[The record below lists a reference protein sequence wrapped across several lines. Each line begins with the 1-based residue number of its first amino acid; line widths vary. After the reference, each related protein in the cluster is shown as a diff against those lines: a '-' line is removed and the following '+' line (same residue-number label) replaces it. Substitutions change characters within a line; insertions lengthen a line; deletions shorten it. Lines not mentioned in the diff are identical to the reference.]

1 MIKAWL
7 QLERE
12 TGNDRANA
20 VRSLL
25 RFAAIAVVV
34 AIAIIAIGEVSR
46 TREAGRTV
54 APVATASDRL
64 VAELARCRE
73 VTPEQLAADGTCR
86 RVWAE
91 NRRRFF
97 APTAPVSRTTDTP
110 GKTQDRVPT
119 SATPIPSDEA
129 R

>member
-7 QLERE
+7 HFERE
-12 TGNDRANA
+12 GASDRANA

-25 RFAAIAVVV
+25 RFAAIAVAV
-34 AIAIIAIGEVSR
+34 AIAIIAIGEPSR
-46 TREAGRTV
+46 TREADRSV
-54 APVATASDRL
+54 APAAEANDRL
-64 VAELARCRE
+64 AAELARCRE
-73 VTPEQLAADGTCR
+73 VTPEQLAADDTCR

-97 APTAPVSRTTDTP
+97 APTSHVARTTDTP
-110 GKTQDRVPT
+110 QKTQDRIPT

>member
-7 QLERE
+7 QFKHEE
-12 TGNDRANA
+12 QSDRANA

-25 RFAAIAVVV
+25 RFAAIAGAV
-34 AIAIIAIGEVSR
+34 AIAIIAVGEASR
-46 TREAGRTV
+46 TRDASRAVGP
-54 APVATASDRL
+54 AAATGDPL

-73 VTPEQLAADGTCR
+73 VTPEQLAADDTCH

-97 APTAPVSRTTDTP
+97 APTAPAARTTDTP
-110 GKTQDRVPT
+110 TKTQDRIPT
-119 SATPIPSDEA
+119 SATPIPFDEA

>member
-7 QLERE
+7 QFKRE
-12 TGNDRANA
+12 GESDRANA

-34 AIAIIAIGEVSR
+34 AIAIIAIGEASR
-46 TREAGRTV
+46 TREASRSIEPWA
-54 APVATASDRL
+54 APNDPLA
-64 VAELARCRE
+64 AELARCRE
-73 VTPEQLAADGTCR
+73 VTPEQLVADDSCR
-86 RVWAE
+86 RVWDE

-97 APTAPVSRTTDTP
+97 APTAPVARSTNTP
-110 GKTQDRVPT
+110 PKTPDRLPT
-119 SATPIPSDEA
+119 SGTPIPSDEA